1 MNKNTKLSGSNKF
14 LIAFL
19 FMVQF
24 TNILDFVIMMP
35 LGPKIM
41 RAFAIT
47 PKEFAYVVSAYG
59 FSAALS
65 AIIGSFFIDLFDRK
79 KALLVLYCG
88 FALGTIA
95 CGLAPN
101 HLALIVAR
109 IIAGAFGGIMGGHI
123 FSIIGDNI
131 REEHRG
137 KATGAVMSAFGFASV
152 VGVPV
157 GLALAEKWGWHTP
170 FLALGILCCI
180 VFLLLNFKLP
190 ALVKS
195 TRDKKNKI
203 AHFKEVISQSN
214 HQRAFILSIFI
225 ILSGFMVIPF
235 ISPYMVRNV
244 GLLEK
249 NLPYMYFIG
258 GLCTLVTSNL
268 IGRMSDQIGKHK
280 TFYIIGSISLLPI
293 LLLTSLMPVSLF
305 WVLCATT
312 PFFIFVSG
320 RFVPLMA
327 LITSSVAPQYR
338 GSFMILNSAVQSIGM
353 GLATILSGLILSSD
367 AQGRLIHYNYVGYL
381 SCSITLFCFYLAS
394 RVKVFKS

>member
-1 MNKNTKLSGSNKF
+1 MNKTNPLSQTNKI

-59 FSAALS
+59 FSAAIS
-65 AIIGSFFIDLFDRK
+65 AILGSFFIDLFYRK
-79 KALLVLYCG
+79 KALLFLYCG
-88 FALGTIA
+88 FTLGTIA

-101 HLALIVAR
+101 HIALIAAR

-123 FSIIGDNI
+123 FSILGDNI
-131 REEHRG
+131 IETHRG

-157 GLALAEKWGWHTP
+157 GLALAENWSWHTP
-170 FLALGILCCI
+170 FLALGVLCFI
-180 VFLLLNFKLP
+180 VLFSLNFKLP
-190 ALVKS
+190 LLQQS

-203 AHFKEVISQSN
+203 HHFKAVIREPN
-214 HQRAFILSIFI
+214 HQRAFLLSIFL

-249 NLPYMYFIG
+249 ELPYMYFLG

-268 IGRMSDQIGKHK
+268 IGRLSDRI
-280 TFYIIGSISLLPI
+280 
-293 LLLTSLMPVSLF
+293 
-305 WVLCATT
+305 
-312 PFFIFVSG
+312 
-320 RFVPLMA
+320 
-327 LITSSVAPQYR
+327 
-338 GSFMILNSAVQSIGM
+338 
-353 GLATILSGLILSSD
+353 
-367 AQGRLIHYNYVGYL
+367 
-381 SCSITLFCFYLAS
+381 
-394 RVKVFKS
+394 